1 MSSVRLPGKVLRE
14 ICGRPLL
21 AYLIERLAGCRE
33 APTIVATSTSG
44 SDDAVAAFCAAAGVP
59 CHRGPEEDVAARFV
73 EAAEH
78 FSLTAFGRVSGD
90 SPLLDPAL
98 VDRAVTLFQRDEYDL
113 VTNVRPRT
121 FPPGQSVEVVRV
133 DAFLAALPS
142 LEAQQREHVT
152 QHLYD
157 PGLGLRIANFAA
169 DRDYGDLRLAVDTE
183 EDLER
188 IEALVAA
195 MERPHW
201 EYGLDEIALLAAA
214 GS

>member
-1 MSSVRLPGKVLRE
+1 MNSERLPGKVLRE
-14 ICGRPLL
+14 VCGRPLL
-21 AYLIERLAGCRE
+21 AYLVERLAGCRD
-33 APTIVATSTSG
+33 APTIVATSTSEH
-44 SDDAVAAFCAAAGVP
+44 DDAVAAFCAAAGVL
-59 CHRGPEEDVAARFV
+59 CHRGPEDDVASRCA
-73 EAAEH
+73 EAAER
-78 FSLTAFGRVSGD
+78 FGLTAFGRVSGD
-90 SPLLDPAL
+90 SPLLDPVL
-98 VDRAVTLFQRDEYDL
+98 VDRAVTLFRRDEYDL

-157 PGLGLRIANFAA
+157 AGLGLRIANFAA

-201 EYGLDEIALLAAA
+201 EYGLDEIARLAAV